1 MCLCTYVFFFQ
12 SSILLYHDAP
22 VDCEDYKCRTPL
34 FYATK
39 SGTKSSMVLLKENGA
54 EINHTDVKGKTPIFK
69 ARTYNTTKL
78 LLNYG
83 VSAYQDFYSLNL
95 IIIYNLYLF
104 IIYIGKSQQ
113 EIYNETY
120 K

>member
-1 MCLCTYVFFFQ
+1 MFYLLRTRARACTCILFFQ

-83 VSAYQDFYSLNL
+83 VSA
-95 IIIYNLYLF
+95 
-104 IIYIGKSQQ
+104 
-113 EIYNETY
+113 
-120 K
+120 

>member
-1 MCLCTYVFFFQ
+1 
-12 SSILLYHDAP
+12 
-22 VDCEDYKCRTPL
+22 
-34 FYATK
+34 
-39 SGTKSSMVLLKENGA
+39 MVLLKENGA

-104 IIYIGKSQQ
+104 ICDVVGALKPR
-113 EIYNETY
+113 NPRETSP
-120 K
+120 KV